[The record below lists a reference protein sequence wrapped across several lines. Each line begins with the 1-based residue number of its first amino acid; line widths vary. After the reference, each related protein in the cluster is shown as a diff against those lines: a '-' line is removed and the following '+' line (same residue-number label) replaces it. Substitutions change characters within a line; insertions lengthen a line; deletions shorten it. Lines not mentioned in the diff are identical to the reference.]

1 MSTSDQEQMGINVP
15 YHHRIA
21 MGAKLDGTS
30 LQAKGEQQPAKQSNS
45 KPAGALAQ
53 AKKK

>member
-1 MSTSDQEQMGINVP
+1 MATNNAGQMGQDVP
-15 YHHRIA
+15 YHKRIA

-30 LQAKGEQQPAKQSNS
+30 LGAKEES
-45 KPAGALAQ
+45 KPSSTPKPKVGALMQ